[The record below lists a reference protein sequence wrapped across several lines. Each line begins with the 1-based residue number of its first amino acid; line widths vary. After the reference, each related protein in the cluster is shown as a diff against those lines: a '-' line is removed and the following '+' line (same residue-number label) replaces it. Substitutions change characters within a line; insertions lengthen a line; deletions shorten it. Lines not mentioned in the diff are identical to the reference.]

1 MRMASQWTGQEPL
14 AQTDPEIKSIIQN
27 EKQRQKLG
35 LELIA
40 SEVTYY
46 VYPHSPRM
54 VAPMAMESDNNVF
67 YCCVK

>member
-1 MRMASQWTGQEPL
+1 MLYDVLPLKVRTTQQLSQRSSVRMATQWTGQEPL

-40 SEVTYY
+40 SEVT
-46 VYPHSPRM
+46 H
-54 VAPMAMESDNNVF
+54 
-67 YCCVK
+67 